1 MFIVNHVFFLF
12 FLKPE
17 CSPGTFGVN
26 CRERCSGHCL
36 NDKPCDQVS
45 GMCTFGCQDGFTGK
59 HCNKCKKLTSS
70 HPCYFGFFSQDEKW
84 DINLCLFFSYYSA
97 CDTGTYG
104 ENCAFQCSQ
113 NCNGTCGYID
123 GSCTACK
130 IGWKGYNCSEGKQ
143 NNDICYLQPD
153 I

>member
-1 MFIVNHVFFLF
+1 MGCVLSVVKTVLLENIVTNVRNLHHHIPVIL
-12 FLKPE
+12 
-17 CSPGTFGVN
+17 V
-26 CRERCSGHCL
+26 
-36 NDKPCDQVS
+36 
-45 GMCTFGCQDGFTGK
+45 
-59 HCNKCKKLTSS
+59 
-70 HPCYFGFFSQDEKW
+70 FFSQNEKW